1 MFSSRVT
8 RCLQACLF
16 LTLWAN
22 CAEQPDL
29 PAEGSPSHEA
39 VAGSPLEA
47 KASRPRFVPGRLVVK
62 FRAETKAAATP
73 TTLSLTGMDYRRE
86 DALADGAEIWTLATA
101 DALQGQ
107 SLAEQERLTEAAV
120 KALRERGDVEYAQ
133 LDYYL
138 EYAAEPV
145 DELYPLQWNLH
156 AIGMPEAW
164 LSLEYG
170 ATSTGNVKI
179 AVLDTGRLEHPDLS
193 TRWGAGA
200 DFGYQPDSGV
210 VSDPDPTSTGS
221 WHHGLHVAGI
231 LGARWD
237 SQGIAGIC
245 KDCPL
250 MPVKISS
257 VENKPIMTSVARAIR
272 WAVDNGA
279 RVINMSFGT
288 APEEDVQC
296 VEAPLIQQ
304 AITYAIDSG
313 VVVVAAAGNEHTDPA
328 NVTPASCQGVLT
340 VGATQPNGQLAAYSN
355 RGPGI
360 SLVAPGG
367 GPDVYGNG
375 VGCVDPFPLA
385 PYNGLGGV
393 VSDWAISK
401 VGPLIGPSDY
411 CHRYLSGTSMAAPH
425 VAGVA
430 ALLLA
435 QRPFWTVEQVK
446 QRILSTTHP
455 VAGCPSTQCGAGM
468 LDAGKAVIRYLDF
481 PGARC
486 TFSSTISGGTFSCIV
501 DEATGGLVP
510 YTHSWAMVSGQA
522 QLTAS
527 TSLTAQGTCAPNTSF
542 VLRHTVIDAEGGN
555 LSRDHTLQCP
565 RLPLDAS
572 FWFQQIPSSLR
583 AERVYSVSVTMHNT
597 GTEPWTAAAGF
608 KLKAI
613 APVGQ
618 PNFWGTSEVEL
629 SPTDSIGLGQTK
641 EFLIGI
647 TTPYDLGTY
656 PFQWQMV
663 KAGVPFGQPSPLT
676 QLNVTLP
683 ANDAVYVRHTV
694 PTRVVVGSTFD
705 ISFTLRNTGTATW
718 TQASGHRLGSQ
729 NPQDNTTWGT
739 NRVAPPSGASAG
751 RGQEMTFTAT
761 LTAPSTPGARPMQW
775 RMVQDGPTPA
785 WFGAWTENP
794 LIDVVP
800 PPRDAAYVSQSGP
813 TTVMANT
820 PFLYSVTMRNT
831 GTEAWRADTGF
842 TLTALHPAWSNAVGT
857 LAPGELVLP
866 GQEKTFHV
874 QVTPTGVPDSYPLQW
889 RMTQNVTG
897 VFGQASSSV
906 PIKVIPQSLAE
917 FVSQTVPPQ
926 VLPGQVFPASITLRN
941 SGTTTWGAYSGFQ
954 LAPVVGMMAGGDWG
968 IESLPLAPGELI
980 LPGQVKTFSFNATA
994 PQEQGYRQ
1002 FQWRMR
1008 LEVSPQT
1015 YISFGA
1021 PTQLTELLV
1030 AGPCYCP
1037 PGEVCPDVECQEE
1050 Q

>member
-1 MFSSRVT
+1 MG
-8 RCLQACLF
+8 
-16 LTLWAN
+16 
-22 CAEQPDL
+22 AE
-29 PAEGSPSHEA
+29 SPSIQES
-39 VAGSPLEA
+39 VAGSPLEE
-47 KASRPRFVPGRLVVK
+47 KPTRPRFVPGRVIVK
-62 FRAETKAAATP
+62 FREGTKGGAAR
-73 TTLSLTGMDYRRE
+73 TTLSLTGMTYQRE
-86 DALADGAEIWTLATA
+86 DTLAVGAEIWTLASPGA
-101 DALQGQ
+101 WVGH
-107 SLAEQERLTEAAV
+107 SLAEQEGLTEAAV
-120 KALRERGDVEYAQ
+120 EALRSREDVEYAHP
-133 LDYYL
+133 DYYL
-138 EYAAEPV
+138 EYSAEPV
-145 DELYPLQWNLH
+145 DELYPLQWNLR
-156 AIGMPEAW
+156 AIRMTEAW
-164 LSLEYG
+164 QSLEYAG
-170 ATSTGNVKI
+170 TNTSTVKI
-179 AVLDTGRLEHPDLS
+179 AVVDTGRLEHPDLAG
-193 TRWGAGA
+193 RWGAGIDVA
-200 DFGYQPDSGV
+200 YPPDSGV
-210 VSDPDPTSTGS
+210 VSDPDPASTGR

-237 SQGIAGIC
+237 TQGTAGIC

-250 MPVKISS
+250 LPVKISAEDDLPVIS
-257 VENKPIMTSVARAIR
+257 SVARAIT
-272 WAVDNGA
+272 WSVTNGA

-288 APEEDVQC
+288 HPDQDIRCASVQS
-296 VEAPLIQQ
+296 LQ
-304 AITYAIDSG
+304 ATINHALDAG
-313 VVVVAAAGNEHTDPA
+313 VVLVAAAGNHDGADPA
-328 NVTPASCQGVLT
+328 LVTPASCQGVLT
-340 VGATQPNGQLAAYSN
+340 VAATLPNGQLAAYSN
-355 RGPGI
+355 KGPAVA
-360 SLVAPGG
+360 LVAPGG
-367 GPDVYGNG
+367 GPEITGDGI
-375 VGCVDPFPLA
+375 GCDDPLTT
-385 PYNGLGGV
+385 YDGQGGV
-393 VSDWAISK
+393 VSAWAIYK
-401 VGPLIGPSDY
+401 PGPSIGAGDY
-411 CHRYLSGTSMAAPH
+411 CYRYLSGTSMAAPH

-430 ALLLA
+430 ALLIA
-435 QRPFWTVEQVK
+435 QRPAWTAEQVK

-455 VAGCPSTQCGAGM
+455 VIGCPSTQCGAGM
-468 LDAGKAVIRYLDF
+468 LDAGKAIIRYLDF
-481 PGARC
+481 PSAQC
-486 TFSSTISGGTFSCIV
+486 TLDTVGTEGRFSCTIGEASGGLT
-501 DEATGGLVP
+501 P
-510 YTHSWAMVSGQA
+510 YTHTWSVVSNA

-527 TSLTAQGTCAPNTSF
+527 TPFTAQGTCTPNSDF
-542 VLRHTVIDAEGGN
+542 VLRHTVQDAEGAN
-555 LSRDHTLQCP
+555 LTRDHTLRCP
-565 RLPLDAS
+565 RPALDAS
-572 FWFQQIPSSLR
+572 FWFQQLPSVLR

-613 APVGQ
+613 APVGH

-874 QVTPTGVPDSYPLQW
+874 QVTPTGIPDSYPLQW
-889 RMTQNVTG
+889 RMTQNATG

-941 SGTTTWGAYSGFQ
+941 SGTTTWGIYSGFQ

-968 IESLPLAPGELI
+968 IESLPLAPDELI

-1015 YISFGA
+1015 YISFGEA
-1021 PTQLTELLV
+1021 TQATEILV

-1037 PGEVCPDVECQEE
+1037 PGEVCPDVECQE
-1050 Q
+1050 QQ